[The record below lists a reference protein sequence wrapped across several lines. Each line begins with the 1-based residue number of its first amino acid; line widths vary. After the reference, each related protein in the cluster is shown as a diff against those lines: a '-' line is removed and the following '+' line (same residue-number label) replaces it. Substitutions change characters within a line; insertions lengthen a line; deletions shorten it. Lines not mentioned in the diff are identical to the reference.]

1 MKEKKYN
8 TTIELSHETVE
19 KRTEDAL
26 KANVIDLMKQ
36 GILSDMQI
44 ANKLG
49 LAYTQ
54 VKMYRISYEM
64 SHTNGN

>member
-8 TTIELSHETVE
+8 TTIEPSHEAVE
-19 KRTEDAL
+19 QLTEDAL

-36 GILSDMQI
+36 NLSDMQI
-44 ANKLG
+44 ANKLE
-49 LAYTQ
+49 LTYTQ
-54 VKMYRISYEM
+54 VKMYRISYEK

>member
-1 MKEKKYN
+1 MKEEKYN
-8 TTIELSHETVE
+8 TTIGPSHEAVE
-19 KRTEDAL
+19 QLTEDAL

-36 GILSDMQI
+36 NLSDMQI

-49 LAYTQ
+49 LTYTQ
-54 VKMYRISYEM
+54 VKMYRISYEK

>member
-1 MKEKKYN
+1 MKVNKYN
-8 TTIELSHETVE
+8 TTIEPSYETVE
-19 KRTEDAL
+19 KRTEDEL
-26 KANVIDLMKQ
+26 KRNVHSLIKKE
-36 GILSDMQI
+36 LSDMQI

-54 VKMYRISYEM
+54 VKMYRISYEK